1 MFKKIYLIALLL
13 PLITMAQHSIS
24 GTFSPA
30 EDFKMAILYKVTPTE
45 LVYENHSELDSLGQ
59 FIIPIKAKAEKGM
72 YKIVYASPQEEYNFN
87 VIYNNEDIKL
97 TFNLEDGVKFITS
110 EENKISQS
118 YTKSM
123 KLVSESLDQFFKR
136 DAKNEADFF
145 KLIAIQEKTQK
156 EYETAASN
164 KIANQFIKA
173 NRPYTPKDYK
183 DETTYKAELKAHYF
197 DTIDFNNLTLLNSNA
212 LVEKSFSYVFGYL
225 NPENPNASYKENVDE
240 LVKQTK
246 TNRVFKTLI
255 LELLWREF
263 SQSNESVSNH
273 ITDAYLM
280 DLATAKNNT
289 TLVEE
294 LQVYKQTSIGEK
306 AVNFNINETTTLN
319 NLNDATHYIVVFWSS
334 TCSHCLTELPILQKF
349 IALQPNNKF
358 KVIAI
363 GLEDTTE
370 FWDEKI
376 KTFPEFTHVYGEGKW
391 ENKIGN
397 DYNVNATPSFY
408 VLDKNKLI
416 TAKPD
421 NAESLKLWFGVAK

>member
-1 MFKKIYLIALLL
+1 
-13 PLITMAQHSIS
+13 
-24 GTFSPA
+24 
-30 EDFKMAILYKVTPTE
+30 
-45 LVYENHSELDSLGQ
+45 
-59 FIIPIKAKAEKGM
+59 
-72 YKIVYASPQEEYNFN
+72 
-87 VIYNNEDIKL
+87 
-97 TFNLEDGVKFITS
+97 
-110 EENKISQS
+110 
-118 YTKSM
+118 
-123 KLVSESLDQFFKR
+123 
-136 DAKNEADFF
+136 
-145 KLIAIQEKTQK
+145 
-156 EYETAASN
+156 
-164 KIANQFIKA
+164 
-173 NRPYTPKDYK
+173 
-183 DETTYKAELKAHYF
+183 
-197 DTIDFNNLTLLNSNA
+197 
-212 LVEKSFSYVFGYL
+212 
-225 NPENPNASYKENVDE
+225 
-240 LVKQTK
+240 
-246 TNRVFKTLI
+246 
-255 LELLWREF
+255 
-263 SQSNESVSNH
+263 
-273 ITDAYLM
+273 M